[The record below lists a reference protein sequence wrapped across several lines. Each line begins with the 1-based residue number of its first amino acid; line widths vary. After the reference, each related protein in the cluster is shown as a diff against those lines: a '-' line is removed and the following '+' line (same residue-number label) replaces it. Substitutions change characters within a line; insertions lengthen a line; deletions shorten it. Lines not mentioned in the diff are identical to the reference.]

1 MKSLPVIIPFYKR
14 IHCQGT
20 WVAQWVELSA
30 LSFGLGLDLRVMA
43 SSLMP
48 LIGLHAQSAW
58 DSLTLSF
65 PLSLP
70 LLMHTSSLSLS
81 FLNK

>member
-58 DSLTLSF
+58 DSLSPSPF
-65 PLSLP
+65 PCPSPYSCTQAL
-70 LLMHTSSLSLS
+70 SLSLS
-81 FLNK
+81 